1 MWKKTLWILNRT
13 GLIWNGTTKSFS
25 TKGIKSQSSSSV
37 PAFVYHGTV
46 EDLENLSDKK
56 YYEIFLIT
64 LNKYNSLILCRK
76 MFQRIT
82 GQNCKTCLFN
92 VLFIWFKFYPV
103 FRLILIFMKY
113 VSIRSLTD
121 SDSQILTP
129 AYYHNL

>member
-1 MWKKTLWILNRT
+1 M
-13 GLIWNGTTKSFS
+13 
-25 TKGIKSQSSSSV
+25 
-37 PAFVYHGTV
+37 GTV

-92 VLFIWFKFYPV
+92 VLFIW
-103 FRLILIFMKY
+103 LILIFMKY